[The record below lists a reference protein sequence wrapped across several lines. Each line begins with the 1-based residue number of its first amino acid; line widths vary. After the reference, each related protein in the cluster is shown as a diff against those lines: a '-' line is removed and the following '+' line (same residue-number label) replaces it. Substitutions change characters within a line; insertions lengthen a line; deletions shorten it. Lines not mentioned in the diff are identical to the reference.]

1 MTAVKT
7 MFLCVAVVL
16 SVPLARSQ
24 GQGVV
29 DGRIVN
35 GTRPASAPTGV
46 QVDVVQPMGGMSVLK
61 SQTVPASGKF
71 HFDGLPTDGPL
82 LIRAEYKTVNY
93 YSPVTFDAAGKAEME
108 IQVFEPTASAQGI
121 RLESL
126 RIAFQFS
133 SDGLRSL
140 ESFSFNNQSKPPQSF
155 TREEGSF
162 RFSKAPGIS
171 QPPRLDVTGPGSNM
185 PVTQSPLE
193 SADGQSYYSLYPLRP
208 GVTTFEV
215 AQVLPYENRSY
226 TFRQKFYDDVGSLSV
241 GVIPQD
247 MNISGEG
254 LTKVQSDS
262 SRNFAVYSTGPIKAG
277 TEVVWT
283 FSGGTPVAEAPADA
297 PADPA
302 QSARVVPM
310 PTLIGRNALIIGPL
324 MLLGLIMVLW
334 FAHNRIAAGTAAG
347 QEARIQGLKER
358 REQLLDYVAALD
370 VRYERENLP
379 RPEYLRLREQSKRH
393 LRRIAMLLAKK

>member
-126 RIAFQFS
+126 RIAFQLS

>member
-16 SVPLARSQ
+16 FVPLARSQ

-126 RIAFQFS
+126 RIAFQLS

-226 TFRQKFYDDVGSLSV
+226 TFRQKFYEDVGSLSV

-247 MNISGEG
+247 MNVSGEG

-277 TEVVWT
+277 AEVVWT

-310 PTLIGRNALIIGPL
+310 PTLVGRNALIIGPL

-334 FAHNRIAAGTAAG
+334 FAHNRIAAGSAAG
-347 QEARIQGLKER
+347 QDARIQGLKER

-370 VRYERENLP
+370 VRYEKEDLP

>member
-1 MTAVKT
+1 MTPVKT
-7 MFLCVAVVL
+7 FFLCIAVVL
-16 SVPLARSQ
+16 FAPLARSQ

-35 GTRPASAPTGV
+35 GTSPASAPTGV

-61 SQTVPASGKF
+61 SQTIPPSGKF

-93 YSPVTFDAAGKAEME
+93 YSPVTYDAAGKADVE
-108 IQVFEPTASAQGI
+108 IQVFEPTASPQGI
-121 RLESL
+121 RLENL
-126 RIAFQFS
+126 RIAFQLS

-140 ESFSFNNQSKPPQSF
+140 ESFSFNNETRPPQSF
-155 TREEGSF
+155 TRDDGSF
-162 RFSKAPGIS
+162 RFSKAPGIT

-193 SADGQSYYSLYPLRP
+193 SADGHSYYTLYPLRP
-208 GVTTFEV
+208 GITTFEV
-215 AQVLPYENRSY
+215 AQVLPYENHSY
-226 TFRQKFYDDVGSLSV
+226 TFRQKFYQDVSSLNV

-247 MNISGEG
+247 MMVSGEG
-254 LTKVQSDS
+254 LAKVQSDS

-283 FSGGTPVAEAPADA
+283 FSGGTPVTEAPADA
-297 PADPA
+297 PAEQA

-310 PTLIGRNALIIGPL
+310 PTLIGQNALVIGPL
-324 MLLGLIMVLW
+324 MLLGLILVLW
-334 FAHNRIAAGTAAG
+334 FAHNRMAAGAAAG
-347 QEARIQGLKER
+347 QDARIQELKDR

-370 VRYERENLP
+370 ARYEKEGLP